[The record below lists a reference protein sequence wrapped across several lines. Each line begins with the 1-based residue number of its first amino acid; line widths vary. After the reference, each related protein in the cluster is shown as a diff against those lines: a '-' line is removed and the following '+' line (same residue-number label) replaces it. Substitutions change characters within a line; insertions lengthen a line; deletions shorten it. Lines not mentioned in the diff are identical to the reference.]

1 MRIKGKPLILS
12 LVLFTS
18 GFLVAYNYQQTED
31 NPQMVKLSDSQ
42 WEKDYFY
49 KKQLLEME
57 EKNKGLREELKV
69 KRDKIQEY
77 DSKLASSEEV
87 VADLVQRKNKLQ
99 MLAGELPVQ
108 GSGVEVTLKDAQYI
122 PDEEQVNQYIVHESH
137 VHMVINELLS
147 AGAKAIAVN
156 GQRIFSDSYI
166 SCTGPVITVDGIQHP
181 APFVITAIGDS
192 DILYSSLDLTQGVI
206 DYLLSD
212 HVDVEMSKDGEI
224 QMQAKLSAEG

>member
-18 GFLVAYNYQQTED
+18 GFLVAYNYQQTA
-31 NPQMVKLSDSQ
+31 NIPQMVQLSDSQ

-49 KKQLLEME
+49 KQQLLEME
-57 EKNKGLREELKV
+57 EKNKELREELKV

-77 DSKLASSEEV
+77 DSKLADSENV
-87 VADLVQRKNKLQ
+87 VADFVQRKNKLQ
-99 MLAGELPVQ
+99 MLAGELPLQ
-108 GSGVEVTLKDAQYI
+108 GSGVEVTLKDAEYI
-122 PDEEQVNQYIVHESH
+122 PEEDQVNQYIVHESH
-137 VHMVINELLS
+137 IHMVINELLS

-192 DILYSSLDLTQGVI
+192 DILYSSLDLTQGII

-212 HVDVEMSKDGEI
+212 HVDVEMSKEAEI

>member
-1 MRIKGKPLILS
+1 MKGKPLILS

-18 GFLVAYNYQQTED
+18 GFLVAYNYQQTA
-31 NPQMVKLSDSQ
+31 NIPQMVQLSDSQ

-49 KKQLLEME
+49 KQQLLEME
-57 EKNKGLREELKV
+57 EKNKELREELKV

-77 DSKLASSEEV
+77 DSKLADSENV
-87 VADLVQRKNKLQ
+87 VADFVQRKNKLQ
-99 MLAGELPVQ
+99 MLAGELPLQ
-108 GSGVEVTLKDAQYI
+108 GSGVEVTLKDAEYI
-122 PDEEQVNQYIVHESH
+122 PEEDQVNQYIVHESH
-137 VHMVINELLS
+137 IHMVINELLS

-192 DILYSSLDLTQGVI
+192 DILYSSLDLTQGII

-212 HVDVEMSKDGEI
+212 HVDVEMSKEAEI